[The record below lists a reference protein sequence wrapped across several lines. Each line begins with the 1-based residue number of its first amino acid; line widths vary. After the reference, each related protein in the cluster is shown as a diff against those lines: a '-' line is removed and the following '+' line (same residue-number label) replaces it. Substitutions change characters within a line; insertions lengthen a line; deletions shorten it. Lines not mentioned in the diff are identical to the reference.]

1 MSPNFLPLTQPP
13 FSRAVA
19 LKLECASE
27 SPRGLVKRQIPGP
40 NSRISDSGDLGW
52 GLRMCIPNKF
62 QVMLLLGV
70 APDTHQVCC
79 LSWTPRRQWSCWQS
93 LAEAE
98 SMAETEQK

>member
-27 SPRGLVKRQIPGP
+27 SPRGQVKRQIPGP

-62 QVMLLLGV
+62 PGDAATGGCSGHAPGLLPQLDSQEAV
-70 APDTHQVCC
+70 E
-79 LSWTPRRQWSCWQS
+79 L
-93 LAEAE
+93 LAECG
-98 SMAETEQK
+98 